1 MSLELTCKLE
11 QILSETNGTG
21 KNGPW
26 IKQDF
31 LVETIET
38 YPKKVCMGAWNELA
52 GQVKTIAPGSTVKIA
67 FRIES
72 REYNARW
79 YTDVRPTKIDVMAAG
94 SPAPTSSG
102 NESVAQPTYATT
114 PMNADPMATA
124 DGGNDDL
131 PF

>member
-38 YPKKVCMGAWNELA
+38 YPKKISMGAWNDLA
-52 GQVKTIAPGSTVKIA
+52 GQVKTIAPGSTLKIA

-79 YTDVRPTKIDVMAAG
+79 YTDVRTTKIDVMEAG
-94 SPAPTSSG
+94 TSVPPVTSG
-102 NESVAQPTYATT
+102 EPMAQPAYANT
-114 PMNADPMATA
+114 PAATDTMVA
-124 DGGNDDL
+124 SDNVSDDL

>member
-52 GQVKTIAPGSTVKIA
+52 TQVKTIEPGSTVKIA

-79 YTDVRPTKIDVMAAG
+79 YTDIRPTKIEVIGAGTTTSTNVNAA
-94 SPAPTSSG
+94 PQTA
-102 NESVAQPTYATT
+102 YANT
-114 PMNADPMATA
+114 PVTADPMAGA
-124 DGGNDDL
+124 ESVNDDL